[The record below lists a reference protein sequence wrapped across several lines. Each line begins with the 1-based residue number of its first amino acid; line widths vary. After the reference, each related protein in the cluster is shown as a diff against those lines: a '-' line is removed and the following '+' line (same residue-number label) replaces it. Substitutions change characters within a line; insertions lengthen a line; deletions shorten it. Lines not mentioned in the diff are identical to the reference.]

1 MTKPAPP
8 PLAPALKRWGSVARK
23 GARVLD
29 ETAMES
35 YGREREPKRGR
46 PSHRP
51 APPPD
56 EIWIFEEVV
65 DEAPRRGRRR
75 LVDDSDPD
83 AMPAG
88 RARPETRT
96 SRTSSKETVLPS
108 EVVNELA
115 AALGRDNATKLTE
128 RMAQGAR
135 AYERDRYTEA
145 FRITKNIVE
154 QVPESAAARELH
166 GLVCY
171 RLGRWTQAIGHL
183 EAARRLDGD
192 EDTSQLPVMMDCHRA
207 LHRHRRVAALWEEL
221 KASSP
226 SPDILAEGRMV
237 LASDLA
243 DQRKLNAAVEVL
255 ASAGAAKNLR
265 HPSDRHIRQWYVLA
279 DLYERAGDA
288 AHARELFGRVAAA
301 DPELADAADRY
312 TALGRRTRRPR
323 APGTSAGRTPAVR
336 STAGRATTA
345 KAVAAK
351 TTATRKAPAAKP

>member
-1 MTKPAPP
+1 
-8 PLAPALKRWGSVARK
+8 VARK

-29 ETAMES
+29 ETPAES
-35 YGREREPKRGR
+35 AGREREPKKGR
-46 PSHRP
+46 PSSGRRP
-51 APPPD
+51 LPRD
-56 EIWIFEEVV
+56 EVWVFEEVV
-65 DEAPRRGRRR
+65 EDAPTRGRRAR
-75 LVDDSDPD
+75 SDGPTPE
-83 AMPAG
+83 AASAH
-88 RARPETRT
+88 ARPGTRPAR
-96 SRTSSKETVLPS
+96 SGASDSVLPS

-115 AALGRDNATKLTE
+115 AAVGQDHATRLSE
-128 RMAQGAR
+128 RMAAAAR

-145 FRITKNIVE
+145 FRITKQLAD

-183 EAARRLDGD
+183 EAARKLDD
-192 EDTSQLPVMMDCHRA
+192 DDTSQLPVMMDCHRA

-221 KASSP
+221 RASSP

-255 ASAGAAKNLR
+255 ATAGAARNLR
-265 HPSDRHIRQWYVLA
+265 HPSDRHVRQWYVLA

-312 TALGRRTRRPR
+312 AALGSRTRRPR
-323 APGTSAGRTPAVR
+323 TSGRAAAGRTPALGKP
-336 STAGRATTA
+336 AGGAARASG
-345 KAVAAK
+345 AAGDD
-351 TTATRKAPAAKP
+351 R

>member
-1 MTKPAPP
+1 
-8 PLAPALKRWGSVARK
+8 
-23 GARVLD
+23 
-29 ETAMES
+29 MES

-65 DEAPRRGRRR
+65 DEAPRRGRRPV
-75 LVDDSDPD
+75 VDDAEPD
-83 AMPAG
+83 AMPPG
-88 RARPETRT
+88 RARPTTTTR
-96 SRTSSKETVLPS
+96 SSSKETVLPS

-255 ASAGAAKNLR
+255 ASSGAAKNLR
-265 HPSDRHIRQWYVLA
+265 HPSDRHVRQWYVLA

-312 TALGRRTRRPR
+312 TTLGRRTRRPR
-323 APGTSAGRTPAVR
+323 APAGAAAGRTPAVR
-336 STAGRATTA
+336 STTGRATTA
-345 KAVAAK
+345 KTSVTKTSATKTSATKAVPAKAA
-351 TTATRKAPAAKP
+351 ATKKAPASKA

>member
-1 MTKPAPP
+1 
-8 PLAPALKRWGSVARK
+8 VARK

-29 ETAMES
+29 ETALES
-35 YGREREPKRGR
+35 AGHERE
-46 PSHRP
+46 
-51 APPPD
+51 
-56 EIWIFEEVV
+56 
-65 DEAPRRGRRR
+65 PRRGRPKGPPQAKADDLWILDDVVEDAPRR
-75 LVDDSDPD
+75 SRRRPTDGATPVGGARTRS
-83 AMPAG
+83 ARSAPAE
-88 RARPETRT
+88 ET
-96 SRTSSKETVLPS
+96 LPR

-115 AALGRDNATKLTE
+115 EAVGRDHATKLSE
-128 RMAQGAR
+128 RMATAAR

-145 FRITKNIVE
+145 FRITKQLVE

-192 EDTSQLPVMMDCHRA
+192 DTTQLPVMMDCHRA

-221 KASSP
+221 RTSSP

-255 ASAGAAKNLR
+255 ASAGAARNLR
-265 HPSDRHIRQWYVLA
+265 HPSDRHLRQWYVLA

-288 AHARELFGRVAAA
+288 AHARELFGRVAAS
-301 DPELADAADRY
+301 DPDLADAADRY
-312 TALGRRTRRPR
+312 ASLGRRPRRPR
-323 APGTSAGRTPAVR
+323 SPGSGA
-336 STAGRATTA
+336 
-345 KAVAAK
+345 AVA
-351 TTATRKAPAAKP
+351 RKLDS

>member
-1 MTKPAPP
+1 M
-8 PLAPALKRWGSVARK
+8 APALRRWGSVARK
-23 GARVLD
+23 GVRVLD

-35 YGREREPKRGR
+35 YGREREPKRGH
-46 PSHRP
+46 PSGRP
-51 APPPD
+51 AAPAD
-56 EIWIFEEVV
+56 EVWIFEEVV
-65 DEAPRRGRRR
+65 EDTPRRGRRR
-75 LVDDSDPD
+75 TADVEEADPD

-88 RARPETRT
+88 RARPGTRAT
-96 SRTSSKETVLPS
+96 RSVAKEAALPS
-108 EVVNELA
+108 EVVNELTA
-115 AALGRDNATKLTE
+115 AVGQDHASKLSE
-128 RMAQGAR
+128 RMAAAAR

-145 FRITKNIVE
+145 FRITKKLADD
-154 QVPESAAARELH
+154 VPESAAARELH

-183 EAARRLDGD
+183 EAARLLGGD
-192 EDTSQLPVMMDCHRA
+192 DVSQLPVMMDCHRA

-221 KASSP
+221 RANSP

-255 ASAGAAKNLR
+255 ASAGAARNLR
-265 HPSDRHIRQWYVLA
+265 HPSERHVRQWYVLA

-312 TALGRRTRRPR
+312 AALGPRNRRPR
-323 APGTSAGRTPAVR
+323 APARS
-336 STAGRATTA
+336 STARGTPDRD
-345 KAVAAK
+345 
-351 TTATRKAPAAKP
+351 R

>member
-1 MTKPAPP
+1 
-8 PLAPALKRWGSVARK
+8 VARK
-23 GARVLD
+23 GVRVLG
-29 ETAMES
+29 ETAAES
-35 YGREREPKRGR
+35 AGREREPQRGR
-46 PSHRP
+46 PSSGPRP
-51 APPPD
+51 ASRD
-56 EIWIFEEVV
+56 EVWIFEEVV
-65 DEAPRRGRRR
+65 EEAPRRGRR
-75 LVDDSDPD
+75 
-83 AMPAG
+83 PAADEMAG
-88 RARPETRT
+88 ESGTEAPARTR
-96 SRTSSKETVLPS
+96 REAVLPF

-115 AALGRDNATKLTE
+115 AAVGREQAGKLSE
-128 RMAQGAR
+128 RMAAGAR

-145 FRITKNIVE
+145 FRITKNLVD

-183 EAARRLDGD
+183 EAARRLDD
-192 EDTSQLPVMMDCHRA
+192 DDTSQVPVMMDCHRA

-221 KASSP
+221 RASSP

-255 ASAGAAKNLR
+255 ATAGAAKNLR
-265 HPSDRHIRQWYVLA
+265 HPSERHIRQWYVLA

-312 TALGRRTRRPR
+312 AALGPRQRRPR
-323 APGTSAGRTPAVR
+323 APARSGSARGESR
-336 STAGRATTA
+336 
-345 KAVAAK
+345 
-351 TTATRKAPAAKP
+351 

>member
-1 MTKPAPP
+1 
-8 PLAPALKRWGSVARK
+8 
-23 GARVLD
+23 
-29 ETAMES
+29 MES
-35 YGREREPKRGR
+35 AGKEREPRRGR
-46 PSHRP
+46 PTGPRT
-51 APPPD
+51 AKPD
-56 EIWIFEEVV
+56 EVWVFEEVV
-65 DEAPRRGRRR
+65 EDAPRRSRRQAA
-75 LVDDSDPD
+75 DT
-83 AMPAG
+83 PA
-88 RARPETRT
+88 RSVPSTRT
-96 SRTSSKETVLPS
+96 ATGTRVTRSEAADAALPP

-115 AALGRDNATKLTE
+115 EAVGRDDATKLSE
-128 RMAQGAR
+128 RMASAVR

-145 FRITKNIVE
+145 FRITKQLVDL
-154 QVPESAAARELH
+154 VPESAAARELH

-183 EAARRLDGD
+183 EAARLLGGD
-192 EDTSQLPVMMDCHRA
+192 DTSQLPVMMDCHRA

-221 KASSP
+221 RLSSP

-255 ASAGAAKNLR
+255 ASAGAARNLR

-312 TALGRRTRRPR
+312 AALGRRSRHPRPATTR
-323 APGTSAGRTPAVR
+323 APVAGGGAR
-336 STAGRATTA
+336 
-345 KAVAAK
+345 
-351 TTATRKAPAAKP
+351 